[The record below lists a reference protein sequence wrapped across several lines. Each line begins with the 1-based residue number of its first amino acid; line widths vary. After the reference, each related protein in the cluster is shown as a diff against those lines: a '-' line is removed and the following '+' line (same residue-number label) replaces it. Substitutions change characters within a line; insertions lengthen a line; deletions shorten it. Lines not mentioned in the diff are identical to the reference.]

1 MIKNK
6 IILLVFLGLINCSLV
21 ASDKDGKVDGK
32 PAATSLATL
41 GVVPAGFNIDQR
53 GLGVAAAAIADQ
65 ATHSARTVDYE
76 GDKDSDSDGFE
87 GLFPDSKPLPVVP
100 SLAESFCLA
109 PGVGTGAPKVAT
121 GAAGRPV
128 IPDLKAFAEP
138 DNPSDRDLL

>member
-65 ATHSARTVDYE
+65 ATHSAITVDYD
-76 GDKDSDSDGFE
+76 GDKESDSDGFE
-87 GLFPDSKPLPVVP
+87 GLFPDSKPLTAVS
-100 SLAESFCLA
+100 SLASSLCRA
-109 PGVGTGAPKVAT
+109 PGVGTGAPTVAT
-121 GAAGRPV
+121 GAAGRPLD
-128 IPDLKAFAEP
+128 PALLALAESDTPENSDLI
-138 DNPSDRDLL
+138 